1 VLIKKEEIM
10 KIIVLLGSVSLTMFL
25 IFSSLA
31 APAAGLE
38 NEGIAKYSVVSPRGE
53 KTNEMITMAPRLD
66 TLEGKTICMI
76 AGDAFK
82 AEVTFPKIEELLK
95 AKYPTAKI
103 VPYSDMPYYEP
114 GVYGSS
120 PDPERE
126 EVSAAIINKGCDA
139 VISGNGG

>member
-1 VLIKKEEIM
+1 MKTMGLFGCMSLI
-10 KIIVLLGSVSLTMFL
+10 MFL
-25 IFSSLA
+25 TFSSLA

-38 NEGIAKYSVVSPRGE
+38 NAGIAKYSVVSPRGE
-53 KTNEMITMAPRLD
+53 KTSEMITMAPRLE

-82 AEVTFPKIEELLK
+82 AEVTFPKIQELLK
-95 AKYPTAKI
+95 AKYPAAKV

-114 GVYGSS
+114 GAYGPS

-126 EVSAAIINKGCDA
+126 EVSAAIIIEGCDA